1 MNRRIA
7 VWLATLCLTG
17 IGVPG
22 ALAQASPRG
31 KAAPAKTVERKHRA
45 PVNKEILRV
54 RLPRPQE
61 VKLENGLSVLV
72 LEHHKLPVVN
82 FALWIKTGA
91 LTDPKELPGLAKFT
105 AEMLREGTTHRS
117 STQLAND
124 VDEIG
129 ASLGATAEYG
139 ASISTVNASG
149 LVENVERI
157 LELMSDMVLN
167 PTFPGDELEK
177 YKTRQLAAL
186 EQQRSL
192 PAFVAREKL
201 FQVLYRDFPAAIV
214 STTPGAVAAVTTA
227 HLQQSHSRYYVPS
240 NALLGVVGDL
250 APERAVE
257 LIRKYFGGW
266 KDHAV
271 EQPSVGTV
279 PAPAPAKVYLVDR
292 PDSVQTNIV
301 AGNYAV
307 RRADP
312 EFIPLTVMN
321 RILGGGPSARL
332 FLNLRE
338 EKGYTYGVYSD
349 FDADIYRGPWIVN
362 TEVQTAV
369 TDGALRELMAE
380 FKRIRE
386 RRVPQAELDEARR
399 AIVAGFA
406 LSLEQPAT
414 LLESWMLV
422 KYYNLAPDYW
432 DRYTQEVA
440 KVNAEAVQ
448 QAAQKFVDLEHLQIV
463 CVGNGKQIKDVLKK
477 YGPLEVYDTDGKR
490 LE

>member
-1 MNRRIA
+1 MKRSILA
-7 VWLATLCLTG
+7 LLATLCLTVHG
-17 IGVPG
+17 APG

-31 KAAPAKTVERKHRA
+31 KPSPAKTVERKNRA

-61 VKLENGLSVLV
+61 VKLPNGLSVVV

-91 LTDPKELPGLAKFT
+91 LADPKELTGLAKFT
-105 AEMLREGTTHRS
+105 AEMLREGTAHRS
-117 STQLAND
+117 STQLASD

-129 ASLGATAEYG
+129 ATLSATADYG
-139 ASISTVNASG
+139 ASVSTVVASG
-149 LVENVERI
+149 LAENADRI

-167 PTFPGDELEK
+167 PAFPGEELEK
-177 YKTRQLAAL
+177 YKSRQLAAL
-186 EQQRSL
+186 QQQRSS
-192 PAFVAREKL
+192 PVFVAREKL

-214 STTPGAVAAVTTA
+214 SATPDSVGAVTAA
-227 HLQQSHSRYYVPS
+227 HLQQFHSRYYVPG
-240 NALLGVVGDL
+240 NAIMGVVGDL
-250 APERAVE
+250 SSERSVE
-257 LIRKYFGGW
+257 LIKKYFGEW
-266 KDHAV
+266 KDHPV
-271 EQPSVGTV
+271 EQPSVGAV
-279 PAPAPAKVYLVDR
+279 PAPAPARVYLIDR

-301 AGNYAV
+301 VGDYAV
-307 RRADP
+307 RRPDP
-312 EFIPLTVMN
+312 EFTPLTVMN

-349 FDADIYRGPWIVN
+349 FSADIYRGAWITN

-369 TDGALRELMAE
+369 TDGALHELMAE

-406 LSLEQPAT
+406 LSLEQPAA
-414 LLESWMLV
+414 LLDSWLLV
-422 KYYNLAPDYW
+422 KYYNLPADYW

-448 QAAQKFVDLEHLQIV
+448 QAAQKFVDLDHLQIV
-463 CVGNGKQIKDVLKK
+463 CVGDGKQIKDVLKK
-477 YGPLEVYDTDGKR
+477 YGALEVYDTDGKR